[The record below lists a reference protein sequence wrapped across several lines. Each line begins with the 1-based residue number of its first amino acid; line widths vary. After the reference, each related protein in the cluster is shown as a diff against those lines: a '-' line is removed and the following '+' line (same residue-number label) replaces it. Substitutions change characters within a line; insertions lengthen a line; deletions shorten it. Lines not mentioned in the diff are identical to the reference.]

1 MEKLLLILVL
11 VVMYSSVAR
20 AASVSHTY
28 SRVSSLDRLVQQAQ
42 NKHYSTFS
50 LYGKELFLKSLEIFK
65 QNIKN
70 NFEDLNQV
78 NWFDENILLEIRK

>member
-28 SRVSSLDRLVQQAQ
+28 SRVSSLKAWQRGREESI
-42 NKHYSTFS
+42 STIKSTISEIHFGES
-50 LYGKELFLKSLEIFK
+50 LKKIQLT
-65 QNIKN
+65 
-70 NFEDLNQV
+70 
-78 NWFDENILLEIRK
+78 